1 VTKLGF
7 RFLIYFAV
15 VVFSDFCECLLIM
28 LKYLLIV
35 LTLVLLVSAF
45 SALTLLVERHE
56 ERLACKN

>member
-1 VTKLGF
+1 MALC
-7 RFLIYFAV
+7 FLIYFAV
-15 VVFSDFCECLLIM
+15 VVFSDFCECLLIT